1 MPNTEPVADQGA
13 AVRALL
19 ELAASEGAVRVHP
32 LGAITAGQRGESLA
46 EIGDMVASGA
56 IAFSDDGH
64 GVPEAGLMRLAMDY
78 VKRFDVPIVSHC
90 EDATLSGRGVVNEG
104 VVSTRLGLPGWP
116 AAAEEIQ
123 IARDVRLAELTG
135 CRLHV
140 AHVST
145 GRGVD
150 LVRQGKARGV
160 RVTCEVTPHH
170 LFLTEDDLTES
181 YDTHLKMDPPLRTTE
196 DAAALVEGLL
206 DRTVDCIAT
215 DHAPHAPHEKAL
227 EFELAPFGTT
237 GLETAL
243 PLVCTHLVASGRA
256 DWADVARWMCHGPR
270 EALGL
275 PAVRIELG
283 CVADLTIVD
292 PEAKVDVA
300 PDYFCSKSRNS
311 AFLGTRLLGRAT
323 EVLVGGYFALRNGK
337 VVV

>member
-1 MPNTEPVADQGA
+1 MALLLRHVRAVDPSVGLDQECDIVIRDGRIVEIGRDLSIPKGETVECAEKVLLPGLVDAHTHLRQPGREDEETVASGTRAAAHGGFTAVCAMPNTEPVADQGA

-123 IARDVRLAELTG
+123 IARDIRLAELTG

-170 LFLTEDDLTES
+170 L
-181 YDTHLKMDPPLRTTE
+181 
-196 DAAALVEGLL
+196 
-206 DRTVDCIAT
+206 
-215 DHAPHAPHEKAL
+215 
-227 EFELAPFGTT
+227 
-237 GLETAL
+237 
-243 PLVCTHLVASGRA
+243 
-256 DWADVARWMCHGPR
+256 
-270 EALGL
+270 
-275 PAVRIELG
+275 
-283 CVADLTIVD
+283 
-292 PEAKVDVA
+292 
-300 PDYFCSKSRNS
+300 
-311 AFLGTRLLGRAT
+311 
-323 EVLVGGYFALRNGK
+323 
-337 VVV
+337 